1 MVHWVPARAV
11 INDTPFPARAVIAEI
26 RITRQRSDH
35 RKTGNPQRHA
45 ATTSK
50 CTIPFGL
57 PPLTEATCIAET
69 HCMTSKRHLDR
80 PNGTSAPRGD
90 ALSKHELSRIY
101 HELSTKIHR
110 LIVFHRLIAKKAQ
123 PPATPS
129 SSLNNLP
136 LKIREFYIDK
146 LFL

>member
-1 MVHWVPARAV
+1 MVHWAHARAV
-11 INDTPFPARAVIAEI
+11 ATTTCATRKRSDCRNTNN
-26 RITRQRSDH
+26 RQRSDY
-35 RKTGNPQRHA
+35 RKTGNPQEHA
-45 ATTSK
+45 ETTSK
-50 CTIPFGL
+50 CTIPFGH
-57 PPLTEATCIAET
+57 PPQSKTTRFADT
-69 HCMTSKRHLDR
+69 HCITLKRGLDR
-80 PNGTSAPRGD
+80 LNGNWDSQGE

-101 HELSTKIHR
+101 HELAIKIHR

>member
-1 MVHWVPARAV
+1 MVHWVHARAV
-11 INDTPFPARAVIAEI
+11 INDTPFPARAMITEI
-26 RITRQRSDH
+26 QITRQRSDY
-35 RKTGNPQRHA
+35 RKTGNPQEHA
-45 ATTSK
+45 ETTSK
-50 CTIPFGL
+50 CTIPFGH
-57 PPLTEATCIAET
+57 PPQSKTTRFADT
-69 HCMTSKRHLDR
+69 HCITLKRGLDR
-80 PNGTSAPRGD
+80 LNGNWDSQGE

-101 HELSTKIHR
+101 HELAIKIHR